1 MPKSLKLEMVRR
13 WFEFTIQDCEDISAK
28 AVMDSITEAEVVRK
42 SIHEVAE
49 LKQSINERDGFIEK
63 LKLEIEKLIRIQKK
77 RSQVSHIKFG
87 IEVTSDE
94 GVLDEILAEEKAKK
108 KDTV

>member
-1 MPKSLKLEMVRR
+1 MPKSLKQEKVRR
-13 WFEFTIQDCEDISAK
+13 WFEFTIQDCENISAK
-28 AVMDSITEAEVVRK
+28 AVSDGITEAEVVRK
-42 SIHEVAE
+42 SIHETVE
-49 LKQSINERDGFIEK
+49 LKQSINERDEFIEK

-94 GVLDEILAEEKAKK
+94 ATLDEILANH
-108 KDTV
+108 KDSV